1 MHLIHR
7 QTCRLCGSSA
17 LTKVIDLGPQHLQN
31 IFPRQGDNVPYK
43 RKLPTELVL
52 CNTMEDERACGL
64 LQTRYTVPPEILY
77 SSYWYKSGVNK
88 TMRDHLRGIVDECT
102 KKLDE
107 IGGTP
112 ETVLDIGCNDGT
124 LLNCWP
130 VETKKYGVDP
140 SDVAASIENIDNTT
154 IINDFFPSSEMPSP
168 FDAVT
173 FDVITA
179 IAMFYDLEKP
189 ASFLHAITD
198 RLKKDG
204 IVCIE
209 VSHMPTML
217 EMTSYDTICHE
228 HIEYY
233 SLAVLEKLFASFE
246 LNIFDAQLNNINGG
260 SIRVFAT
267 RDKRK
272 PTENLH
278 RIRRM
283 EFEANLDNIETY
295 TKFQTLAEARRHDLL
310 ALLNSIKL
318 QGKKV
323 HIYGASTKGNTILQ
337 WCGIGKDLVEAAADR
352 NPSKENCVTATGIP
366 IISEESSRL
375 ADPDY
380 YLVLPW
386 SFEKEFLE
394 REKAALERGTR
405 FIFPLPTIQIIGN
418 NL

>member
-31 IFPRQGDNVPYK
+31 IFPRQGDNLPYK

-52 CNTMEDERACGL
+52 CNTMEDEKACGL

-88 TMRDHLRGIVDECT
+88 TMRDHLKGIVDECT
-102 KKLDE
+102 AKLDE
-107 IGGTP
+107 TGTIP
-112 ETVLDIGCNDGT
+112 QTVLDIGCNDGT

-130 VETKKYGVDP
+130 AKANKFGVDP
-140 SDVAASIENIDNTT
+140 SDVAANIEKTDKTT
-154 IINDFFPSSEMPSP
+154 IINDFFPTNQLPSR
-168 FDAVT
+168 DVLS

-189 ASFLHAITD
+189 ASFLHSIVT
-198 RLKKDG
+198 RLKHTG

-217 EMTSYDTICHE
+217 AATSYDTICHE

-233 SLAVLEKLFASFE
+233 SLAVLEELFSSCE
-246 LNIFDAQLNNINGG
+246 LNIFDARLNNINGG
-260 SIRVFAT
+260 SIRVFAS

-283 EFEANLDNIETY
+283 EFEANLDSIETY

-310 ALLNSIKL
+310 ALLNSIKV

-352 NPSKENCVTATGIP
+352 NPSKEGCVTATGIP
-366 IISEESSRL
+366 IISEEISRL

-394 REKAALERGTR
+394 REKEALERGTR
-405 FIFPLPTIQIIGN
+405 FIFPLPTIQIIGK